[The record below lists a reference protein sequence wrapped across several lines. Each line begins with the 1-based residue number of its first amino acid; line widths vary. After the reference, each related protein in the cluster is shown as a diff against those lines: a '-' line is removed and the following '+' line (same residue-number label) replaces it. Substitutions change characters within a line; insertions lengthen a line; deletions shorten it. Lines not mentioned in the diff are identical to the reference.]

1 MIEKDPTAWSA
12 ATWLLAL
19 GMAVGG
25 GAVNWYAKIKQ
36 GHTRAFNIIELI
48 GEIFTS
54 GFVGLGVFMVL
65 VSFEQPVGICA
76 AAAGVGGHMA
86 TRLLFAVERAIE
98 ARIVKSMEKATN
110 ENPSNP

>member
-1 MIEKDPTAWSA
+1 MPEKDPTTWTA

-19 GMAVGG
+19 GMAFGG
-25 GAVNWYAKIKQ
+25 GIVNFYARVKR

-54 GFVGLGVFMVL
+54 GFVGLGMFMAL
-65 VSFEQPVGICA
+65 DAWGQPIGLCA

-98 ARIVKSMEKATN
+98 HRIDALGKQSKGVAK
-110 ENPSNP
+110 